1 MGVQCLGVGVVAF
14 YAAAVSGIL
23 LLCIGKCT
31 PLRARPE
38 HEEEGLDHA
47 HHALDVVHLHEEA
60 DLNPETPRGL
70 RRIESLDS
78 LNSARRNSV
87 QFGTPVKVDKMRSAT
102 GRCGSLLGGH
112 GSAALLGGHGSAAL
126 LGSSLGTPESSVHSQ
141 WNSHWNSNPS
151 PIPHQTHGHSPNMS
165 TSQSPPTGVS
175 ASPPSAMPRVQV

>member
-1 MGVQCLGVGVVAF
+1 MVAF

-31 PLRARPE
+31 PLRARAE

-151 PIPHQTHGHSPNMS
+151 SPAPIPHQTHGHSPNMS
-165 TSQSPPTGVS
+165 TSQSPPIGVP
-175 ASPPSAMPRVQV
+175 ASPPSAMPRLQV